1 MRLGLGT
8 VQLGLP
14 YGVSN
19 KRGQPDVAEAK
30 RILETA
36 AEAGLQVL
44 DTAARYG
51 GSETLLGQLLSKDH
65 GFRIVTK
72 TDGSSVEATLQ
83 QSLIH
88 LQQRRCYG
96 LLVHDADDLLKA
108 GAEPLIAS
116 LKEMVTRGLVEK
128 IGVSIY
134 SGDQIDRILEKFV
147 PDIVQVPVNVF
158 DQRLVASGHLR
169 KLKDLGVEIHARSIF
184 LQGLLL
190 MDPEQINSYFTPI
203 KSHLQKY
210 RQFQRSVG
218 LSDVQAALAFVKEQR
233 ELDVILVGVAASEE
247 LKQIV
252 SAYHSIGEAEFDM
265 SEFRLSNEKILNPSQ
280 WQLAS

>member
-19 KRGQPDVAEAK
+19 KRGRPDVADAK
-30 RILETA
+30 RILATA
-36 AEAGLQVL
+36 AEAGMSVL
-44 DTAARYG
+44 DTAAAYG
-51 GSETLLGQLLSKDH
+51 ESEKFLGELLPPDH

-72 TDGSSVEATLQ
+72 TDGTAIEATLRA
-83 QSLIH
+83 SLSRLH
-88 LQQRRCYG
+88 QPRCYG
-96 LLVHDADDLLKA
+96 LLVHDANALLKP
-108 GAEPLIAS
+108 GAEELIAS
-116 LKEMVTRGLVEK
+116 LREMTARGLVQK
-128 IGVSIY
+128 TGVSVY
-134 SGDQIDRILEKFV
+134 SADQIDRVLERFV

-158 DQRLVASGHLR
+158 DQRLLASGHLR

-190 MDPEQINSYFTPI
+190 MDPERINAYFAPI

-210 RQFQRSVG
+210 RQFQRSMG

-233 ELDVILVGVAASEE
+233 ELDVILVGVAAADE

-252 SAYHSIGEAEFDM
+252 SAYDSIGATGLDM
-265 SEFRLSNEKILNPSQ
+265 SEFQLSNDKILNPSQ
-280 WQLAS
+280 WQLVS